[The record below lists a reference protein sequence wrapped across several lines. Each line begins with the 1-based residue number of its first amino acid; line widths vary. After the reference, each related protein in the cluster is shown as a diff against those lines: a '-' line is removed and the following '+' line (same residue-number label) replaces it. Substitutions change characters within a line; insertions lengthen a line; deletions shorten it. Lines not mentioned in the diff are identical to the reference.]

1 MTRSAMA
8 YIFHPERA
16 DETGLVAV
24 GGDLEPMTLVLAYRS
39 GVFPWFGPDDPILW
53 WSPDPRAIIE
63 LDGLHVSRRL
73 ARTIRS
79 GKFRVTANSAF
90 AAVLR
95 GCADRPGGTW
105 LTREMIL
112 AYQRLHRLGIAHSVE
127 TWLGNELAGGIYGV
141 ALGGLFAGES
151 MFARVSDA
159 SKVALA
165 ALFDRLRQRRF
176 RLFDTQVLTGHTGRM
191 GGIEISRREYLARLR
206 DALKCR
212 TSFA

>member
-1 MTRSAMA
+1 MA

-63 LDGLHVSRRL
+63 LDGLHISHRL
-73 ARTIRS
+73 SRTIRS
-79 GKFRVTANSAF
+79 GKFHVTVDQAF
-90 AAVLR
+90 PAVLR
-95 GCADRPGGTW
+95 GCADREGGTW

-127 TWLGNELAGGIYGV
+127 TWHQSKLAGGIYGV
-141 ALGGLFAGES
+141 AIGGLFAGES
-151 MFARVSDA
+151 MFAHVSDA
-159 SKVALA
+159 SKVALVF
-165 ALFDRLRQRRF
+165 LFARLRQRGYQ
-176 RLFDTQVLTGHTGRM
+176 LFDTQVLTGHTGRM
-191 GGIEISRREYLARLR
+191 GGIEIPRRDYLVRLR
-206 DALKCR
+206 AALRCR
-212 TSFA
+212 PSFA

>member
-1 MTRSAMA
+1 MA

-63 LDGLHVSRRL
+63 LDGLHISHRL
-73 ARTIRS
+73 SRTIRS
-79 GKFRVTANSAF
+79 GKFHVTVDQAF
-90 AAVLR
+90 PAVLR
-95 GCADRPGGTW
+95 GCADREGGTW

-127 TWLGNELAGGIYGV
+127 TWHQSKLAGGIYGV
-141 ALGGLFAGES
+141 AIGGLFAGES

-159 SKVALA
+159 SKVALVF
-165 ALFDRLRQRRF
+165 LFERLHQRGYQ
-176 RLFDTQVLTGHTGRM
+176 LFDTQVLTGHTGRM
-191 GGIEISRREYLARLR
+191 GGIEIPRRDYLVRLR
-206 DALKCR
+206 AALRCR
-212 TSFA
+212 PSFA

>member
-1 MTRSAMA
+1 MA

-63 LDGLHVSRRL
+63 LNGLHISHRL
-73 ARTIRS
+73 SRTIRS
-79 GKFRVTANSAF
+79 GKFHVTVDQAF
-90 AAVLR
+90 PAVLR
-95 GCADRPGGTW
+95 GCADREGGTW

-127 TWLGNELAGGIYGV
+127 TWHQRKLAGGIYGV
-141 ALGGLFAGES
+141 AIGGLFAGES

-159 SKVALA
+159 SKVALVF
-165 ALFDRLRQRRF
+165 LFERLRQRGYQ
-176 RLFDTQVLTGHTGRM
+176 LFDTQVLTGHTGRM
-191 GGIEISRREYLARLR
+191 GGIEIPRRDYLVRLR
-206 DALKCR
+206 AALRCR
-212 TSFA
+212 PSFA

>member
-1 MTRSAMA
+1 MA

-63 LDGLHVSRRL
+63 LDGLHISHRL
-73 ARTIRS
+73 SRTIRS
-79 GKFRVTANSAF
+79 GKFHVTVDQAF
-90 AAVLR
+90 PAVLR
-95 GCADRPGGTW
+95 GCADREGGTW

-127 TWLGNELAGGIYGV
+127 TWHQSKLAGGIYGV
-141 ALGGLFAGES
+141 AIGGLFAGES

-159 SKVALA
+159 SKVALVF
-165 ALFDRLRQRRF
+165 LFERLRQRGYQ
-176 RLFDTQVLTGHTGRM
+176 LFDTQVLTGHTGRM
-191 GGIEISRREYLARLR
+191 GGIEIPRRDYLVRLR
-206 DALKCR
+206 AALRCR
-212 TSFA
+212 PSFA

>member
-1 MTRSAMA
+1 MA

-63 LDGLHVSRRL
+63 LNGLHISHRL
-73 ARTIRS
+73 SRTIRS
-79 GKFRVTANSAF
+79 AKFHVTVDQAF
-90 AAVLR
+90 PAVLR
-95 GCADRPGGTW
+95 GCADREGGTW

-127 TWLGNELAGGIYGV
+127 TWHQSKLAGGIYGV
-141 ALGGLFAGES
+141 AIGGLFAGES

-159 SKVALA
+159 SKVALVF
-165 ALFDRLRQRRF
+165 LFERLRQRGYQ
-176 RLFDTQVLTGHTGRM
+176 LFDTQVLTGHTGRM
-191 GGIEISRREYLARLR
+191 GGIEIPRRDYLVRLR
-206 DALKCR
+206 AALRCR
-212 TSFA
+212 PSFA

>member
-1 MTRSAMA
+1 MA

-63 LDGLHVSRRL
+63 LDGLHISRRL

-79 GKFRVTANSAF
+79 GRFHVTVNQSF
-90 AAVLR
+90 PAVLR
-95 GCADRPGGTW
+95 GCADREGGTW

-127 TWLGNELAGGIYGV
+127 TWHQGKLAGGIYGV
-141 ALGGLFAGES
+141 AVGGLFAGES

-159 SKVALA
+159 SKVALFF
-165 ALFDRLRQRRF
+165 LFDRLRQRGYQ
-176 RLFDTQVLTGHTGRM
+176 LFDTQVLTGHTGRM
-191 GGIEISRREYLARLR
+191 GGIEIPRRDYLVRLR
-206 DALKCR
+206 AALRCR
-212 TSFA
+212 PSFA

>member
-1 MTRSAMA
+1 MA

-63 LDGLHVSRRL
+63 LNGLHISHRL
-73 ARTIRS
+73 SRTIRS
-79 GKFRVTANSAF
+79 GKFHVTVDQAF
-90 AAVLR
+90 PAVLR
-95 GCADRPGGTW
+95 GCADREGGTW

-127 TWLGNELAGGIYGV
+127 TWHQSKLAGGIYGV
-141 ALGGLFAGES
+141 AIGGLFAGES
-151 MFARVSDA
+151 MFAHVSDA
-159 SKVALA
+159 SKVALVF
-165 ALFDRLRQRRF
+165 LFERLRQRGYQ
-176 RLFDTQVLTGHTGRM
+176 LFDTQVLTGHTGRM
-191 GGIEISRREYLARLR
+191 GGIEIPRRDYLVRLR
-206 DALKCR
+206 AALRCR
-212 TSFA
+212 PSFA